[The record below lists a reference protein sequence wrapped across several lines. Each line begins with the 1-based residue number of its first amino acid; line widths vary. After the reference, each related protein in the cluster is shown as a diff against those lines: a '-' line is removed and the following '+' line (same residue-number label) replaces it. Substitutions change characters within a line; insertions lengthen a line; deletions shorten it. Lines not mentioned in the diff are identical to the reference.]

1 MASSNQKRW
10 YWVPTPGLGGAGGR
24 AAARVM
30 DNNGLDDA
38 TLMAREVIQNS
49 WDAAQVLRTEPGH
62 EFVLKF
68 KFIEY
73 KGSDAFRIREQ
84 WGLDELTKRVLE
96 TGQGNFE
103 QGCKDL
109 EIPVESCLSEKNKET
124 LRVLM
129 IEDYGTHGLYGNPNK
144 GRHSH
149 LYKALY
155 VLGVTGKDDE
165 SNSGGS
171 YGFGKSALI
180 NGSRISSV
188 IAYSCFRKTKV
199 RDEFE
204 TTTRRAVGWTWW
216 KGHELG
222 EGRDIRDFEGRAILG
237 ELFNTG
243 SGIDAVKPEPL
254 ADNKADQLAKSLDIP
269 LRNSEN
275 INELGTTFALVDPVV
290 DPKSLVRA
298 IEDNWWPALV
308 DEMMDIEVIDYDGT
322 AMHPK
327 PRLRTDLK
335 NFIRCYEIAT
345 RPLDNNLPNH
355 EYLSNW
361 NQTDGKKLGK
371 LALKADETLADGS
384 DDSWESPNKPVIVFV
399 RKPRMV
405 IEYFAEFQRK
415 RIPIRGVFVADD
427 EVDKI
432 LKGTEPPAHSE
443 WDRQPRSKIPA
454 ESTRIAKAVVDS
466 IRRDVNKFAVAI
478 SPAAASEVKPLK
490 QFNKFFRFAGDPKV
504 GPDRPVEG
512 EYLPIEMRFSQK
524 ESIESIGNQ
533 HIKMTAGITLSLK
546 EDFPT
551 ESTDF
556 IFDASFNVLEDE
568 TRISD
573 ILIPINM
580 SIVGKGFV
588 VDKETGTVSGRISKG
603 KKLKISLESEPYE
616 PLWSGQLVVNIT
628 PVQNLSSPLGDK

>member
-1 MASSNQKRW
+1 MASSPQKRW

-49 WDAAQVLRTEPGH
+49 WDAAQVLRSEPGH
-62 EFVLKF
+62 QFLLRFRF
-68 KFIEY
+68 KEY
-73 KGSDAFRIREQ
+73 RGTEAFRIREQ
-84 WGLDELTKRVLE
+84 WGLEELRSRVLE
-96 TGQGNFE
+96 TGGGDFN
-103 QGCKDL
+103 QGCKNL
-109 EIPVESCLSEKNKET
+109 EIPLESCLSDFNKDT
-124 LRVLM
+124 VRVLM
-129 IEDYGTHGLYGNPNK
+129 IEDYGTHGLFGHPNK

-188 IAYSCFRKTKV
+188 IAYSCFRKAKV
-199 RDEFE
+199 RDESE
-204 TTTRRAVGWTWW
+204 NVTRRAVGWTWW

-222 EGRDIRDFEGRAILG
+222 SGRDIRDFEGRAVLG
-237 ELFNTG
+237 ELFNSG
-243 SGIDAVKPEPL
+243 SGLDAFRPEPL
-254 ADNKADQLAKSLDIP
+254 EDRKADQLATSLDIS
-269 LRNSEN
+269 LRNAEN
-275 INELGTTFALVDPVV
+275 LNELGTTFVLIDPVV
-290 DPKSLVRA
+290 DPKDLVRA

-308 DEMMDIEVIDYDGT
+308 DGMMDIEVIDFDDR

-327 PRLRTDLK
+327 PRLRSDLK

-345 RPLDNNLPNH
+345 KPLDNNLPDH

-361 NQTDGKKLGK
+361 TPVDGKSLGK
-371 LALKADETLADGS
+371 LALRADETLADGS
-384 DDSWESPNKPVIVFV
+384 DDSWESPNKPVIVLI

-427 EVDKI
+427 DVDKI

-443 WDRQPRSKIPA
+443 WGRQPRSKIPP
-454 ESTRIAKAVVDS
+454 ESTKIARAVIDG

-490 QFNKFFRFAGDPKV
+490 QFNKFFRFTGDPKL
-504 GPDRPVEG
+504 GPERPIEG
-512 EYLPIEMRFSQK
+512 DYLPIEMRFTQK
-524 ESIESIGNQ
+524 ESIEAAGSH
-533 HIKMTAGITLSLK
+533 HIKMSAVLTLSLK
-546 EDFPT
+546 DNFPSD
-551 ESTDF
+551 STF
-556 IFDASFNVLEDE
+556 FSFDATFSVLEDE

-573 ILIPINM
+573 TAIPLSLSSSARGLEINQA
-580 SIVGKGFV
+580 KGM
-588 VDKETGTVSGRISKG
+588 VSGEISKG
-603 KKLKISLESEPYE
+603 KKIKISISSDPYD
-616 PLWSGQLVVNIT
+616 PLWSAQLTTNVSPRSKI
-628 PVQNLSSPLGDK
+628 SSSSGDK